1 MIWPGILK
9 AGGTK
14 AATVFA
20 KVFNTPERSLRYLML
35 AN

>member
-1 MIWPGILK
+1 MIWSSIFK

-14 AATVFA
+14 AATVVA
-20 KVFNTPERSLRYLML
+20 KVFNTPERSLRYLTL